1 MEILLILLLITI
13 AVFVVF
19 IISIRNMI
27 IKRKKEI
34 IAKFKDKE
42 ILLISSNANYFGT
55 ETLKSFQIRGNGF
68 LILTKDELFFQM
80 WTSKKEI
87 SIPISNLRS
96 TETVKSFLGKT
107 VFAPLLKVNFQNEH
121 NDSDSIAWLVK
132 NLHQWVKTIN
142 DLIKK

>member
-13 AVFVVF
+13 IVFVVF
-19 IISIRNMI
+19 IISIRNI
-27 IKRKKEI
+27 IVKRKKEI

-96 TETVKSFLGKT
+96 AETVKSFLGKT
-107 VFAPLLKVNFQNEH
+107 VYTPLLKVNFKNEH

-132 NLHQWVKTIN
+132 NLHQWAKTIN